1 MFSEICHQFRLA
13 WWLAHAT
20 TKELLRNFETSNAVV
35 CVRLFDNG
43 LTADIDAKQ
52 YAYFASLA
60 DKLPADAKI
69 VVVTHDPNWVLDN
82 YEGAPQH
89 RRYLDALLSR
99 STIKSKLRLR
109 LAGDIHNYM
118 RHTSKSGGPTLIVS
132 GGGGAFLHPTHCA
145 KLGRE
150 PLSYQGKTYEQNRA
164 HSLNNTL
171 SEMSRKLR

>member
-1 MFSEICHQFRLA
+1 MFG
-13 WWLAHAT
+13 
-20 TKELLRNFETSNAVV
+20 
-35 CVRLFDNG
+35 FDNG

-118 RHTSKSGGPTLIVS
+118 RHTSKSGGGPTLIVS

-150 PLSYQGKTYEQNRA
+150 PLRYQGKT
-164 HSLNNTL
+164 
-171 SEMSRKLR
+171 